1 MKVRNMKRFNQYR
14 FNEDLL
20 AQPWEQIVLQSD
32 ADSFWTL
39 WKELFLE
46 VLEKQAPIP
55 HIKKKSSSIPWLTS
69 EIKKLYFLIEIKKT

>member
-1 MKVRNMKRFNQYR
+1 MKRFNQHH

-32 ADSFWTL
+32 TDSMWTL

-46 VLEKQAPIP
+46 VLDKHVPIQ
-55 HIKKKSSSIPWLTS
+55 HIRKKSSSIPWLTS
-69 EIKKLYFLIEIKKT
+69 EIKKLLFDRDKKNVAR